1 MKEQNRLRLGRLT
14 ARYAERI
21 GAAASPDE
29 SAFLR
34 EFDELSARI
43 LRPAME
49 EIQEELNQAGHSAK
63 ILVDEGPEKPSLEL
77 ALGLQKA
84 RGARNVVGFCVI
96 RWKGYPLQI
105 LAYLE
110 VNPPKFDLERFA
122 NAAEL
127 NPDRVEQMLLDA
139 VEHIIS
145 CNAP

>member
-14 ARYAERI
+14 ARYADRI
-21 GAAASPDE
+21 EAKQTSDE
-29 SAFLR
+29 SSFLR
-34 EFDELSARI
+34 EFEEVRDRV

-49 EIQEELNQAGHSAK
+49 EIATELRAAGHK
-63 ILVDEGPEKPSLEL
+63 PEILLDKGPETPSIEL
-77 ALGLQKA
+77 ALGLHK
-84 RGARNVVGFCVI
+84 GPGKRNVVGFCVI
-96 RWKGYPLQI
+96 RWSNYPLQI

-127 NPDRVEQMLLDA
+127 NENHVEQMVVDA